1 MYALP
6 EYQQNGE
13 LIKMDSMGHI
23 GEHFPASA
31 EISSEGIDVSARQL
45 PSVVSWFSGNV
56 LHVRRSRSGSG
67 VGIDVFRSLPSVT
80 SWFDGGARHV
90 VNEGTDIAPQSRID
104 DATAGQKA
112 EHHSEMRRKSVHVA
126 LPSMVGCLGVSVK
139 AAMWGSAALPSVV
152 TWLPFSKPLEPDPL
166 TLLEHSEEKQ
176 SMAIAEK
183 LSSLNGLKLFE
194 SKRVTLASE
203 GDKQLGFVNAY
214 VLRSEL
220 TESQKWYAERK
231 NLLLAIEALRLSVEA
246 FEVCILLGLACAC
259 LSEFVC
265 IEHDPNQ

>member
-1 MYALP
+1 MKM
-6 EYQQNGE
+6 ESMEDTGE
-13 LIKMDSMGHI
+13 Q
-23 GEHFPASA
+23 FPASV

-56 LHVRRSRSGSG
+56 LHVSRSGSG
-67 VGIDVFRSLPSVT
+67 VGKDVFRSLPSVT

-90 VNEGTDIAPQSRID
+90 VNEGIDIAPQSRID
-104 DATAGQKA
+104 DASAGQKA
-112 EHHSEMRRKSVHVA
+112 ERQSERRSVHVA
-126 LPSMVGCLGVSVK
+126 LPSMVGCLGVSVN
-139 AAMWGSAALPSVV
+139 AAMWGFAALPSVV

-166 TLLEHSEEKQ
+166 TLQEHSEEKQ
-176 SMAIAEK
+176 SVAIAEK
-183 LSSLNGLKLFE
+183 NLSLNELKLFE

-231 NLLLAIEALRLSVEA
+231 NLLLAIEALRLSKEA
-246 FEVCILLGLACAC
+246 FKVCILLGLACAC
-259 LSEFVC
+259 S
-265 IEHDPNQ
+265 